1 MAQSTAKSDDNKRRS
16 VMSKGDKERWQ
27 NKKRHIEFPKVLL
40 SKDNVFVRPTQH
52 PTENRHSTRI

>member
-1 MAQSTAKSDDNKRRS
+1 
-16 VMSKGDKERWQ
+16 MSKGDKERWQ